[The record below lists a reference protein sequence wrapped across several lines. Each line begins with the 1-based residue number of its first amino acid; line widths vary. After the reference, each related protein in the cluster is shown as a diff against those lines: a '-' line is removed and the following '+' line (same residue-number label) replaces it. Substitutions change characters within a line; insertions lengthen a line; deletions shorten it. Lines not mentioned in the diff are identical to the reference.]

1 MEAAVCPTS
10 AELKVV
16 SEIYLFGLCYIATI
30 SRMIVTVV
38 ILGIY
43 NFQFFFAF
51 TVKLYF
57 SADANQFFRKLRK
70 KEKYI
75 KPYKVCK

>member
-1 MEAAVCPTS
+1 
-10 AELKVV
+10 
-16 SEIYLFGLCYIATI
+16 
-30 SRMIVTVV
+30 MIVTVV

-51 TVKLYF
+51 AVKLYF
-57 SADANQFFRKLRK
+57 SADAINFLKLWK

-75 KPYKVCK
+75 